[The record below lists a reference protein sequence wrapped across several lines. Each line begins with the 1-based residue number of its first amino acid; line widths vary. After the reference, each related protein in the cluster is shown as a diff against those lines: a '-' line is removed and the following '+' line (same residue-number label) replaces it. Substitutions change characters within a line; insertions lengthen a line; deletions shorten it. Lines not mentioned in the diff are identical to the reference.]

1 MHAFLEQGNKLTDHN
16 ISNSSA
22 LIVITSIFEINALG
36 ESNAFQKDFA
46 SNSWQF
52 RFEVVLILGTFTFSY
67 P

>member
-1 MHAFLEQGNKLTDHN
+1 MHAFLEQGNKLTDQN

-52 RFEVVLILGTFTFSY
+52 RFEVQ
-67 P
+67 